1 MAASSTIT
9 LLNTLEWSK
18 RFNFNR
24 RSAIGNFLEPAMTS
38 ANTILQTIVG
48 APFAW
53 RWNRVVTGLV
63 TVAGQQDYVLFNYLA
78 TTAVT
83 LGWYTVD
90 DAGNSQL
97 CTTAGTTGASAPS
110 WNHTL
115 NGTTTDGSVT
125 WTNMGLVVANAK
137 GSYSLNWIETSSV
150 QDTKSKWWEMTSKIV
165 LGLESNQARPQFIS
179 AQSDDG
185 LGNVTFRLLTCPDA
199 AYPVAIT
206 LQQKPPLFTSV
217 SQTWTPIPDEYA
229 RLYNWGFL
237 SLAWL
242 FADDPRFQMANA
254 KFVSG
259 LLGASEGLS
268 ETQKNIFLQEWQSI
282 TGQPMSN
289 QDRMQQGYQARGQ

>member
-9 LLNTLEWSK
+9 LLNTIEWSK
-18 RFNFNR
+18 KFNFGR
-24 RSAIGNFLEPAMTS
+24 RSAIGNYLEPAMTC
-38 ANTILQTIVG
+38 ANTVLQTVVG

-53 RWNRVVTGLV
+53 RWNRVVTGFV
-63 TVAGQQDYVLFNYLA
+63 TVAGQQDYTLFNYLPN
-78 TTAVT
+78 TAVK

-97 CTTAGTTGASAPS
+97 CTVPGATGASVN
-110 WNHTL
+110 WNHTKG
-115 NGTTTDGSVT
+115 GTTTDSGVT
-125 WTNMGLVVANAK
+125 WTNMGPVIANAT

-150 QDTKSKWWEMTSKIV
+150 QDSKSKWFELTSKLV
-165 LGLESNQARPQFIS
+165 LGLDSATARPQYLA

-185 LGNVTFRLLTCPDA
+185 LGNVTFRLMPVPDA

-206 LQQKPPLFTSV
+206 LQQKPPLFTKT
-217 SQTWTPIPDEYA
+217 SQLWTPMPDEYS
-229 RLYNWGFL
+229 RIYNWGFL
-237 SLAWL
+237 SLMWL

-259 LLGASEGLS
+259 LLGASEGLT
-268 ETQKNIFLQEWQSI
+268 ETQRNIFLQNWQQI

-289 QDRMQQGYQARGQ
+289 QDKMQQGYQARGQ